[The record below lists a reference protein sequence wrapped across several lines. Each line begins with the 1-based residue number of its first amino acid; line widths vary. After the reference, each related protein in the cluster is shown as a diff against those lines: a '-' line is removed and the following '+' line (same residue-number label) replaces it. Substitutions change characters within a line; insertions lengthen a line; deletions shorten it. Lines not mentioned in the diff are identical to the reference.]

1 VPLCLWNWVVKFN
14 MPLVTFQPTG
24 ITVDVTPGTELLDAA
39 RQAGVEIDLPCG
51 GKGTCG
57 KCAVRIAAG
66 DVECGVLEVQP
77 ETGVEE
83 GFVLACKARVANSDV
98 TVDVPPQAV
107 RIGGK
112 FIEDSDDL
120 TMIRGE
126 LLPSAHEYDPLA
138 IKLAIDV
145 VPPRKADGFSDLDR
159 ITNSLKSRV
168 GEKKVSYAL
177 PVIRQAADA
186 LRANNGKVT
195 LTLVGERDFF
205 HVTRIEPGDNAEY
218 NYGIVVDVGTTTV
231 TVQLVFI
238 PQAKIVRTLS
248 DYNGQIACGL
258 DVISRINYVRRPDR
272 LEYLRACVLATIND
286 LVRLAADDNGI
297 DPADISSGVIS
308 GNTTMIHLLLGLNPE
323 HIRLDPYTPTV
334 FEVPFLT
341 AVETGVCI
349 NPQSLIVISP
359 SIGSY
364 VGGDITAG
372 ILCTDLVTDSEEINL
387 FVDIGTNG
395 EIVVGNK
402 DFLIA
407 CACSAGPAF
416 EGGGIK
422 CGMRA
427 ASGAV
432 ERIEVDPGTG
442 SAQYQT
448 VGNARPQGI
457 CGSGMISLLA
467 NLFLTGWIDAA
478 GKLNRSRASYAISV
492 DGRHARYTIVSEEDS
507 ATGSPI
513 TVDEQ
518 EIENIIRAKAAIYSA
533 CSLIL
538 EQVGIGFDDI
548 ANIYLAG
555 GFGSFLDVDNAVVI
569 GLLPDLPREKFR
581 YVGNSSLKGG
591 YMVLVSQKHR
601 QRQLEHARRMTYV
614 ELSTDPGYMDQ
625 YTGALF
631 LPHTDLRRFPSE
643 KTTGGNGH

>member
-1 VPLCLWNWVVKFN
+1 
-14 MPLVTFQPTG
+14 MPLVTFQPSG
-24 ITVDVTPGTELLDAA
+24 ITVDAAPGMELLDAA
-39 RQAGVEIDLPCG
+39 HQAGVEIDLPCG

-57 KCAVRIAAG
+57 KCAVRVVAG
-66 DVECGVLEVQP
+66 DVETGVLDVPP

-83 GFVLACKARVANSDV
+83 GFVLACKSRVLNSDV
-98 TVDVPPQAV
+98 TVDVPPQAA

-120 TMIRGE
+120 NIIRRE
-126 LLPSAHEYDPLA
+126 LLPLDDEYDPLA
-138 IKLAIDV
+138 VKLAIDV
-145 VPPRKADGFSDLDR
+145 APPRKADGFSDMDR
-159 ITNSLKSRV
+159 ITNSLQKRLGRKEV
-168 GEKKVSYAL
+168 HYTL
-177 PVIRQAADA
+177 PVLRQAADA
-186 LRANNGKVT
+186 LRADNGNVT
-195 LTLVGERDFF
+195 LTVAGDRDLF
-205 HVTRIEPGDNAEY
+205 HVTRIEPGDNTGH

-258 DVISRINYVRRPDR
+258 DVISRINYARRPDR
-272 LEYLRACVLATIND
+272 LEYLRICVLATIND
-286 LVRLAADDNGI
+286 LVRMTANDSGI

-323 HIRLDPYTPTV
+323 YIRLDPYTSTV
-334 FEVPFLT
+334 FEVPSLT
-341 AVETGVCI
+341 AAETGVCI
-349 NPQSLIVISP
+349 DPQSRIVISP

-372 ILCTDLVTDSEEINL
+372 ILCTDLVTESEEINL

-416 EGGGIK
+416 EGSGIK

-427 ASGAV
+427 ATGAV
-432 ERIEVDPGTG
+432 ERIDVDPGTG
-442 SAQYQT
+442 TARYQT
-448 VGNARPQGI
+448 VGNDRPQGI

-478 GKLNRSRASYAISV
+478 GKLSRSRASDAISI
-492 DGRHARYTIVSEEDS
+492 DDRYARYTIVSEEDS
-507 ATGSPI
+507 ATGSSI

-548 ANIYLAG
+548 AKIYLAG

-631 LPHTDLRRFPSE
+631 LPHTDLRRFPSVKATAE
-643 KTTGGNGH
+643 KGH

>member
-1 VPLCLWNWVVKFN
+1 
-14 MPLVTFQPTG
+14 MPLVTFQPSG

-57 KCAVRIAAG
+57 KCAVRVAAG
-66 DVECGVLEVQP
+66 DVESGVLEVQP
-77 ETGVEE
+77 ETEVEE
-83 GFVLACKARVANSDV
+83 GFVLACKAWIANSDLIV
-98 TVDVPPQAV
+98 GVPQQAGF
-107 RIGGK
+107 IGGK
-112 FIEDSDDL
+112 FIEDGDDL
-120 TMIRGE
+120 TMISEE
-126 LLPSAHEYDPLA
+126 LLPSDSEYSPLA
-138 IKLAIDV
+138 RKIIIDV
-145 VPPRKADGFSDLDR
+145 APPRKADGFSDLDR
-159 ITNSLKSRV
+159 ITNSLQRRI
-168 GEKKVSYAL
+168 GEKKISYSL
-177 PVIRQAADA
+177 PVMRQAADA
-186 LRANNGKVT
+186 LRADNGNVT
-195 LTLVGERDFF
+195 LTLADERDFF
-205 HVTRIEPGDNAEY
+205 HVTRIEPGDNTSH
-218 NYGIVVDVGTTTV
+218 NYGIVIDIGTTTV

-238 PQAKIVRTLS
+238 SQAKIVTTLI
-248 DYNGQIACGL
+248 DYNGQITCGL
-258 DVISRINYVRRPDR
+258 DVISRINYARRPDR
-272 LEYLRACVLATIND
+272 LEYLRTCVLATIND
-286 LVRLAADDNGI
+286 LVRLAADDAGI
-297 DPADISSGVIS
+297 DPGDISSGVIS
-308 GNTTMIHLLLGLNPE
+308 GNTTMTHMLLGLNPE
-323 HIRLDPYTPTV
+323 YIRLDPYTPTV
-334 FEVPFLT
+334 FEIPFLT
-341 AVETGVCI
+341 AAETGVYI

-372 ILCTDLVTDSEEINL
+372 ILCSDLVTDSEEINL
-387 FVDIGTNG
+387 FIDIGTNG
-395 EIVVGNK
+395 ELVVGNK

-427 ASGAV
+427 ATGAI

-442 SAQYQT
+442 TAQYQT
-448 VGNARPQGI
+448 VGNTRPRGI

-478 GKLNRSRASYAISV
+478 GKLSRTQASDAISIK
-492 DGRHARYTIVSEEDS
+492 GRYARYTIASEEDS

-548 ANIYLAG
+548 ANVYLAG
-555 GFGSFLDVDNAVVI
+555 GFGSFLDVDSAVVI

-601 QRQLEHARRMTYV
+601 QKQLEYARRMTYV
-614 ELSTDPGYMDQ
+614 ELSTYPGYMNQ

-631 LPHTDLRRFPSE
+631 LPHTDLTLFPSV
-643 KTTGGNGH
+643 KTVAKKKP